1 MTPFPSD
8 PDDEALRCLVE
19 ALTKSGQA
27 VSIYDAEDRLRYANE
42 TYRCMFLVGYE
53 GPFTFTD
60 ILRYG
65 AANGL
70 GVRIDGGD
78 VEALI
83 ARTLPRRRTSPRKSF
98 ETDLVDGRW
107 FWIEHTVL
115 PNGWIMTVGTDI
127 SALKHNEK
135 SLRQAHEA
143 ALLASRTD
151 ALTGLPNRRYI
162 LELLDEAL
170 AASRLS
176 GSGLCAA
183 IIDIDHFKSVNDT
196 YGHDAGDAVLRHF
209 AQACRKRLRPE
220 DHIGRIGGEEFLMLL
235 TNVRLNDAGRVLDG
249 VRAGF
254 PTATLPDHATR
265 RPVAF
270 SAGLT
275 EALPHDDRSSILYRA
290 DRALYVAKAEGRNCT
305 RIGFDRALNPAVDI
319 A

>member
-1 MTPFPSD
+1 MTPFPSN

-83 ARTLPRRRTSPRKSF
+83 ARTLPRRRTSLRKSF

-220 DHIGRIGGEEFLMLL
+220 YHIGRIGGEEFLMLL